1 MILSKFSKIFPCEG
15 KPGYQLLYSTKRAS
29 SLLVHESVIQSAQEG
44 RIAGEEQ
51 QIMEKFGLL
60 VSSIDEEVREI
71 LSIMDSM
78 NRTARLFSAM
88 VVLNLDCNLACT
100 YCYEGAMKGRYFMSD
115 ETADALIGFL
125 EREHIEQGRSIH
137 LDFYGGEPLLSQG
150 LIAKI
155 SGRLKSS
162 AERRGLSYSFNLI
175 TNGTLLTRKAV
186 ESMLPLGLKGAKI
199 NLDGPRDVHDELRPF
214 KSGAG
219 SYDLIVRNMK
229 ETCDLI
235 EIQIGGNYNRETYE
249 RLSDLLDQLIAEG
262 IKPADISMVKFTP
275 ILKVSSEFATP
286 ESRGGCITIDE
297 PWLIEASIFLREEIL
312 KRGFTT
318 QKVQP
323 SICMVEMEN
332 DLVVNHDGALYK
344 CPAFLGLKDFEA
356 GNLQTGIKG
365 YGESHNLGYWKKEE
379 CLTCSYLPLCFG
391 GCRYMKF
398 LRDGRVDNVD
408 CRKDYLDATLQAF
421 IEQEIRY
428 GLKSGTP

>member
-15 KPGYQLLYSTKRAS
+15 KPGYRLLYSTKRAS
-29 SLLVHESVIQSAQEG
+29 SILVHESVLQSVKEG
-44 RIAGEEQ
+44 RIGDDERQ
-51 QIMEKFGLL
+51 LL
-60 VSSIDEEVREI
+60 ENLGFLVRSVEEEVQEI
-71 LSIMDSM
+71 LSITENMKSA
-78 NRTARLFSAM
+78 TRLFSAM
-88 VVLNLDCNLACT
+88 VVLNLDCNLACI

-125 EREHIEQGRSIH
+125 EKEHIEQERSIH

-155 SGRLKSS
+155 SGRLKS
-162 AERRGLSYSFNLI
+162 AAARRGLSYSFNLI

-186 ESMLPLGLKGAKI
+186 ETMLPLGLKGAKI
-199 NLDGPRDVHDELRPF
+199 TLDGPRDVHDALRPF

-219 SYDLIVRNMK
+219 SYALIVRNVK

-235 EIQIGGNYNRETYE
+235 EIQIGGNYSRETYE
-249 RLSDLLDQLIAEG
+249 KLPELLDQLIAEG
-262 IKPADISMVKFTP
+262 IKPAVISIVKFTP

-297 PWLIEASIFLREEIL
+297 PWLIEASVFLREEIL

-332 DLVVNHDGALYK
+332 DVVVNHDGALYK
-344 CPAFLGLKDFEA
+344 CPAFLGLKDF
-356 GNLQTGIKG
+356 GVGSLQSGIEG
-365 YGESHNLGYWKKEE
+365 YSESHSLGIWKKEE
-379 CLTCSYLPLCFG
+379 CLSCSYLPLCFG

-398 LRDGRVDNVD
+398 LRDGRVDDVD
-408 CRKDYLDATLQAF
+408 CRRDYLDATLRSF
-421 IEQEIRY
+421 IEQELRY